1 MHRLGAVAVV
11 VLMLS
16 TLLLGQSS
24 ITSLRGTVSDP
35 QGAVLLDATVTLSN
49 PGTGFSESK
58 MTDRDGAYQFLELP
72 PGTYTL
78 TVTKTGFATLKED
91 NLPLLV
97 NVPATSN
104 ISMRVKGEVIV
115 VEFTR
120 LCFS

>member
-1 MHRLGAVAVV
+1 MHRLTAVAVV
-11 VLMLS
+11 ALMLS
-16 TLLLGQSS
+16 TLLWGQSS
-24 ITSLRGTVSDP
+24 TKSLRGTVSDP

-58 MTDRDGAYQFLELP
+58 MTDWDGAYQFLQLP

-78 TVTKTGFATLKED
+78 TVAKAGFATLKED

-104 ISMRVKGEVIV
+104 ISMRVKGEVSA
-115 VEFTR
+115 R
-120 LCFS
+120 SHQALFS